1 MKKFRPIAAALV
13 LLLLAGCLTGCGIV
27 KVIPKGTEGDYTG
40 VVEFDA
46 GAEAAGDWAAVQE
59 GVMGQAQD
67 LSGLLS
73 AGTEN
78 GTAYSVSFRHRGG
91 V

>member
-1 MKKFRPIAAALV
+1 MKKFRPITAALV

-46 GAEAAGDWAAVQE
+46 GAEAAGD
-59 GVMGQAQD
+59 
-67 LSGLLS
+67 
-73 AGTEN
+73 
-78 GTAYSVSFRHRGG
+78 
-91 V
+91 